1 MFKENNKISKG
12 RPVGS
17 LNKVTNNLKLI
28 LEELAQDL
36 HKSIDISKLKDSER
50 MKLFVSILPYLMPKK
65 QEIENTNS
73 DTNLNWIENWTEEQL
88 EILLKNT

>member
-1 MFKENNKISKG
+1 MFKENNKVSKG
-12 RPVGS
+12 RPAGS
-17 LNKVTNNLKLI
+17 LNKVTNNLKLV
-28 LEELAQDL
+28 LEELAEDL
-36 HKSIDISKLKDSER
+36 HKSIDISKLKDNER

>member
-17 LNKVTNNLKLI
+17 LNKVTNNLKLV
-28 LEELAQDL
+28 LEELAEDL

-65 QEIENTNS
+65 QEIENTN
-73 DTNLNWIENWTEEQL
+73 TIANLSWIDSFTEEQL
-88 EILLKNT
+88 SKLLNS

>member
-12 RPVGS
+12 RPAGS
-17 LNKVTNNLKLI
+17 LNKVTNNLKSV
-28 LEELAQDL
+28 LEVLAEDL

-65 QEIENTNS
+65 SEVENTNS
-73 DTNLNWIENWTEEQL
+73 DTNLNWIENWNEEQL